1 MGASLV
7 ILAFGCVASF
17 FLRVVLRFAFIL
29 RNVTAALAAAT
40 GVNGVAQTASS
51 MACFWLVS
59 PSARRCSY
67 AAARAPRAEVL
78 TLGAAAALLLPVVCS
93 PDAVAGSN
101 SCSLRLVC
109 RARGGGVPGG
119 SFGRVPKL
127 PPARANSGGARQ
139 NGAGPDGGAL
149 VIVGCGEVWAIV
161 KIGRGWVSQQ
171 SDKTRQKAAKFTS

>member
-1 MGASLV
+1 MGAPLV
-7 ILAFGCVASF
+7 ILAFGWVASF

-51 MACFWLVS
+51 MACFWLGS

-101 SCSLRLVC
+101 SCSLRLVL
-109 RARGGGVPGG
+109 RDRGGGVARG
-119 SFGRVPKL
+119 SFRRVPSC
-127 PPARANSGGARQ
+127 PQ
-139 NGAGPDGGAL
+139 PDQQRRRSAKRGEAL
-149 VIVGCGEVWAIV
+149 VIVGCGEVWARAR
-161 KIGRGWVSQQ
+161 IGGGS
-171 SDKTRQKAAKFTS
+171 